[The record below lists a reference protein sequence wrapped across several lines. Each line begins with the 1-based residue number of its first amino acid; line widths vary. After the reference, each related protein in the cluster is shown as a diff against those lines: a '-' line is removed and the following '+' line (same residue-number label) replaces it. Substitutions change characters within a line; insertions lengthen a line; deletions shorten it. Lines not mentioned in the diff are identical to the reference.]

1 MKEPKTDEELKQI
14 ALDIYSGKI
23 FSDRD
28 CPDEHSVRTV
38 FMPLALMDNEQ
49 LQELVNDKAA
59 FIYEYLDKAGP
70 MACNGMPMF
79 LSFKY
84 LAEDDLEKVISY
96 YDKITA
102 AVEGIE

>member
-1 MKEPKTDEELKQI
+1 MRDPKTDEELKKI
-14 ALDIYSGKI
+14 ALDIYSDKI
-23 FSDRD
+23 FSDRN

-38 FMPLALMDNEQ
+38 FMPLALMNKEQ
-49 LQELVNDKAA
+49 MQELVDDKAA

-79 LSFKY
+79 LSFQY
-84 LAEDDLEKVISY
+84 LTEDELEKVTDY

-102 AVEGIE
+102 AVEGIG